1 MLAKIH
7 FKEGIRNDR
16 FANLPTSH
24 RGWGGS
30 RDQTAATGHVGQ
42 QTESR
47 VWFGLHV
54 LTLYNHIA
62 E

>member
-30 RDQTAATGHVGQ
+30 RDQTAATGQSVNKQRVG
-42 QTESR
+42 
-47 VWFGLHV
+47 FGLV
-54 LTLYNHIA
+54 CMC
-62 E
+62 